1 MQEKTLVNLHPKLEY
16 RAVLR
21 KFYTSIFS
29 QQQPLTLMKP
39 NRRYGFAYMG
49 SRRHFTT
56 RLPFAIN
63 VSCSMETEG
72 LKKKFSLVNRFFN
85 YGVPTID
92 VIQFDAE
99 ITTDLMTFRPAL
111 WEIQLTRRGGTN
123 FGLIWAYLK
132 EHRDYDGLIIY
143 TDGYALCPAQPQ
155 NLLDPI
161 LWLFVREVHYRSYYP
176 NLQQM
181 GQEAPLKP
189 PLYQGM

>member
-1 MQEKTLVNLHPKLEY
+1 MVNLHPKLEY

-72 LKKKFSLVNRFFN
+72 LKKEFSLVNRFFN

-132 EHRDYDGLIIY
+132 EHRDYDGLII
-143 TDGYALCPAQPQ
+143 
-155 NLLDPI
+155 
-161 LWLFVREVHYRSYYP
+161 
-176 NLQQM
+176 
-181 GQEAPLKP
+181 
-189 PLYQGM
+189 